1 MYLGSQLSVCR
12 LINNLVGA
20 FLKIMRQELNLT
32 RVICREPKWRDVLS
46 PKTGQYCRT
55 LDFYLKVFLDLSF
68 PPFSAGT
75 LKFSHTFWSYGT
87 DEER

>member
-1 MYLGSQLSVCR
+1 MS
-12 LINNLVGA
+12 LINNLVGS
-20 FLKIMRQELNLT
+20 FFKIMRQPGT
-32 RVICREPKWRDVLS
+32 KPPRVICREPKWRDVLS